1 MKTSKVPGRTTP
13 CVQITPQHDLANP
26 HTFVWEAVEHS
37 LYLAPSPNPYHMA
50 PGRCHRTHTSTSPCI
65 PFACQSVSQTCS
77 IPPVT
82 HRPSIGQNLYHN
94 TVSTTSMCAPPPPAK
109 PIQTVISRLVPQATV
124 QQVQVMPSVHCQRV
138 YGVKVSTGASLVLVV
153 PPPPMVKLLR
163 SERASV
169 VSEAAVL
176 RWLAGKTVETP
187 LLHEK
192 VTETEGSP
200 WSTSPIAT
208 YESGTTNCSD
218 VAVQELRALVPTL
231 ISHTAATNEL
241 GLECNLVKP
250 TLGTPISELSPPL
263 SSAERRTVDFQT
275 GQLYRQLC
283 EQVSPTGRF
292 GPAFAVLPPCAPSP
306 ATDSTK
312 STRRDVAAR
321 LMESRGVHTW
331 TVAFHSM
338 LEAVLRDGE
347 DMQVMLGYSAIRRQF
362 KRFEHVLDGIKTPRL
377 VAVDVGKDVNT
388 LVFRKRGSGDDASLV
403 EYRPQGRFQH
413 TDRRGSDASSEVGDE
428 YDTGSDSGDDNAS
441 LTLQHDDG
449 IVMAG
454 MKDWSNF
461 VFGDPLFA
469 LNIGREPSGDFLAG
483 FNWSSNTRHTI
494 ISMFS
499 SDLIEDKERAHVRLL
514 LYDCYHTITHIART
528 YFRPQKD
535 ISGRELEA
543 RKRLNAILSQL
554 DALDDAGTRRGRR
567 PSGESSPA
575 NKRSKSGESSD

>member
-1 MKTSKVPGRTTP
+1 MKTSKVPGRATP
-13 CVQITPQHDLANP
+13 CVHITPQHDLANP
-26 HTFVWEAVEHS
+26 DTFAWKAVEGS
-37 LYLAPSPNPYHMA
+37 LYLATSPNPYHMA

-169 VSEAAVL
+169 ISEAAVL

-192 VTETEGSP
+192 ITEPEVSLRP
-200 WSTSPIAT
+200 TSPIAT
-208 YESGTTNCSD
+208 SESRTTSHSD
-218 VAVQELRALVPTL
+218 IAVQELRGLIPTL
-231 ISHTAATNEL
+231 ISHTAASNEL
-241 GLECNLVKP
+241 GLEYNLVKP
-250 TLGTPISELSPPL
+250 TIGTPISELSPPL
-263 SSAERRTVDFQT
+263 SSSERRTIDFQI

-292 GPAFAVLPPCAPSP
+292 GPAFAVLPTCAPSP
-306 ATDSTK
+306 ATDPTK
-312 STRRDVAAR
+312 PARRDATAR
-321 LMESRGVHTW
+321 LMESRGVHSW
-331 TVAFHSM
+331 TTAFHSM

-388 LVFRKRGSGDDASLV
+388 LVFRRRSSGEDASLV
-403 EYRPQGRFQH
+403 EDRQRGRLQDA
-413 TDRRGSDASSEVGDE
+413 DRRGSDASSEVGDE
-428 YDTGSDSGDDNAS
+428 YDTGSDSGDSTTLA
-441 LTLQHDDG
+441 LQHDDG
-449 IVMAG
+449 VVMAG

-461 VFGDPLFA
+461 IFGDPLFA

-483 FNWSSNTRHTI
+483 FNGDSNTRHTI
-494 ISMFS
+494 MSMFS

-535 ISGRELEA
+535 INGRELEA
-543 RKRLNAILSQL
+543 RKRLNTILAQL

-575 NKRSKSGESSD
+575 KKRSKSGELSE

>member
-1 MKTSKVPGRTTP
+1 
-13 CVQITPQHDLANP
+13 
-26 HTFVWEAVEHS
+26 
-37 LYLAPSPNPYHMA
+37 MA

-241 GLECNLVKP
+241 GLEYNLVKP

-275 GQLYRQLC
+275 
-283 EQVSPTGRF
+283 
-292 GPAFAVLPPCAPSP
+292 
-306 ATDSTK
+306 
-312 STRRDVAAR
+312 
-321 LMESRGVHTW
+321 
-331 TVAFHSM
+331 
-338 LEAVLRDGE
+338 EAVLRDGE

-403 EYRPQGRFQH
+403 ECRPQGRFQH

-428 YDTGSDSGDDNAS
+428 YDNGSDSGDDNAS

-543 RKRLNAILSQL
+543 RKRLNTILSQL

-575 NKRSKSGESSD
+575 KKRSKSGESSD

>member
-1 MKTSKVPGRTTP
+1 
-13 CVQITPQHDLANP
+13 
-26 HTFVWEAVEHS
+26 
-37 LYLAPSPNPYHMA
+37 
-50 PGRCHRTHTSTSPCI
+50 
-65 PFACQSVSQTCS
+65 
-77 IPPVT
+77 
-82 HRPSIGQNLYHN
+82 
-94 TVSTTSMCAPPPPAK
+94 
-109 PIQTVISRLVPQATV
+109 
-124 QQVQVMPSVHCQRV
+124 MPSVHCQRV

-169 VSEAAVL
+169 ISEAAVL
-176 RWLAGKTVETP
+176 RWLDGKTVETP
-187 LLHEK
+187 LLHEN
-192 VTETEGSP
+192 VTETGDSP
-200 WSTSPIAT
+200 KSTSPVAT
-208 YESGTTNCSD
+208 YESGTSHSD
-218 VAVQELRALVPTL
+218 VTVQELRALVPTL
-231 ISHTAATNEL
+231 ISHTAASNEL
-241 GLECNLVKP
+241 GLEYNLVKP
-250 TLGTPISELSPPL
+250 TLGIPISELSPPL
-263 SSAERRTVDFQT
+263 SSAERRTIDFQI

-292 GPAFAVLPPCAPSP
+292 GPAFAVLPTRAPSP
-306 ATDSTK
+306 ATDPTK
-312 STRRDVAAR
+312 PPRRDVAAR
-321 LMESRGVHTW
+321 LMESKGVHSW

-388 LVFRKRGSGDDASLV
+388 LVLRKRGPEDDVSLV
-403 EYRPQGRFQH
+403 EDRPRERLQR
-413 TDRRGSDASSEVGDE
+413 TDRHGSDANSEDGDG
-428 YDTGSDSGDDNAS
+428 YDTGSDSRDDSTS

-461 VFGDPLFA
+461 IFGDPLFA
-469 LNIGREPSGDFLAG
+469 LNVGREPSGDFLAG
-483 FNWSSNTRHTI
+483 FNGSSNTRHTI
-494 ISMFS
+494 MSMFS

-535 ISGRELEA
+535 MNGRELEA
-543 RKRLNAILSQL
+543 RKRLNTILAQL

-575 NKRSKSGESSD
+575 KKRPKSGESSE